1 MLNAASA
8 ARILI
13 ADDHAVVRAGLR
25 QFLEGESGIGEIGE
39 SASGTETLERLR
51 ERSWDLLLLDINM
64 PDRGG
69 LDILR
74 QVRASHPGVRVLV
87 LSGYPE
93 RQYAVHALR
102 GGASGYLSKD
112 SPPEELVRA
121 VRTVLGGHR
130 YVSAALAELL
140 AADLDV
146 DADSTQPLHA
156 RLSEREFQILCKL
169 AAGRSVTEIG
179 AELCISVK
187 TVSTYRSRIMEKM
200 QFSTNADLTTY
211 ALRTG
216 IMQ

>member
-1 MLNAASA
+1 MSG

-25 QFLEGESGIGEIGE
+25 QFLEGEPGIGSIGE
-39 SASGTETLERLR
+39 SASGAETLQRLR
-51 ERSWDLLLLDINM
+51 EHAWELLLLDINM

-74 QVRASHPGVRVLV
+74 QVRAAHPDVRVLV

-112 SPPEELVRA
+112 SPPEELLKA

-130 YVSAALAELL
+130 YVSSALAELL
-140 AADLDV
+140 AADLDA
-146 DADSTQPLHA
+146 DAGSTQPLHA

-187 TVSTYRSRIMEKM
+187 TVSTYRSRVLEKM
-200 QFSTNADLTTY
+200 NFKTNADLTSY
-211 ALRTG
+211 ALRNG
-216 IMQ
+216 MIQ